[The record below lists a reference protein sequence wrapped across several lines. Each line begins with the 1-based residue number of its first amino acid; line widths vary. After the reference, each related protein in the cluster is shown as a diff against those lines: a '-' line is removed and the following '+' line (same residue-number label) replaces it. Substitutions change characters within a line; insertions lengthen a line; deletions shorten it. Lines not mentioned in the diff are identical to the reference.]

1 MFNWDTDA
9 KIITNRQ
16 LRICAN
22 KTVHQLGTVKLREGS
37 LTALFVLLSWL
48 LSLTRLG
55 RAHGE
60 TAAAAAPMRNIVTS
74 DATSLKLIKTYSAR
88 GSQGDRSASPQHQ
101 HHILYWKHQPCGPKH
116 LPNVFH
122 VHNASLQ
129 ICIKGIPVPDPGVNG
144 SLGCN

>member
-1 MFNWDTDA
+1 MFKWDTNA

-88 GSQGDRSASPQHQ
+88 GSQGDRSASPHPAA
-101 HHILYWKHQPCGPKH
+101 HIVLKTPTVRPKASSKCISCSQCIAADLYQKASRSQTQVWM
-116 LPNVFH
+116 
-122 VHNASLQ
+122 VH
-129 ICIKGIPVPDPGVNG
+129 
-144 SLGCN
+144 